1 MPSAILL
8 DPPAAAP
15 SDNEP
20 DSEDAASVNAVLS
33 AYLTPLLSKHARGLP
48 LVYEDLVQSYA
59 AATAAITGADSAD
72 NMELESKLA
81 NLHMSQLAAY
91 ETAARSALAESAQDI
106 SRAYPHV
113 EDGEGMDS
121 YLSRIVAHIKTHHFN
136 LYAGWKV
143 DEQVL
148 EEAFWAPIQEGAR
161 RSYLEHK
168 GQSEKSEEG
177 KVGTVRDF
185 EAAAL
190 GALVSKSEVT
200 SEASGQ
206 EGTMSDVG
214 DEAGD
219 NNEEEVEDQDGVV
232 LVAEERDEGK
242 DTDEDMPAEQ
252 PVMTPVPIHGK
263 KRRRL
268 PNGPLGGDSAQP
280 QSAAAAKKQKTAG
293 KGLGSAAGGGGAGRG
308 GTSANGPGGRG
319 GKGGRGGRGR
329 RNRKKGAGGAGAG
342 GGNVA

>member
-72 NMELESKLA
+72 NMELESKLT

-219 NNEEEVEDQDGVV
+219 NNEEEVEDRDFDEPGVV
-232 LVAEERDEGK
+232 VQVSPRASSAWVGAARVG
-242 DTDEDMPAEQ
+242 PNIRW
-252 PVMTPVPIHGK
+252 VPPRVRVLSLLGRLLASFSR
-263 KRRRL
+263 RRRL
-268 PNGPLGGDSAQP
+268 VVLRQRHRDELRATTQV
-280 QSAAAAKKQKTAG
+280 
-293 KGLGSAAGGGGAGRG
+293 
-308 GTSANGPGGRG
+308 
-319 GKGGRGGRGR
+319 R
-329 RNRKKGAGGAGAG
+329 R
-342 GGNVA
+342 